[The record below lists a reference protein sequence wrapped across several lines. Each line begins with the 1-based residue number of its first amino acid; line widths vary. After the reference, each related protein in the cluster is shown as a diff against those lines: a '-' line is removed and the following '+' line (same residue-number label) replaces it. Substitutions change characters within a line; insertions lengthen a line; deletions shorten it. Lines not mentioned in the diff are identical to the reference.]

1 MHASQDLSISL
12 PLIMRED
19 RALLREQSV
28 PSDRELFYNLVTRD
42 ALLIHGGVAH
52 SLAGPFQS
60 REDAERA
67 AEALISQLREAETGK
82 DSGSPSPDPAF
93 R

>member
-1 MHASQDLSISL
+1 ML
-12 PLIMRED
+12 
-19 RALLREQSV
+19 
-28 PSDRELFYNLVTRD
+28 SDRELFYNVVTQD

-67 AEALISQLREAETGK
+67 AEALIFRLHESEAGK
-82 DSGSPSPDPAF
+82 DSGSPSRPNPTLN
-93 R
+93 